1 MTFTTDVRSAWDD
14 LSGSQKSGAG
24 VPWYMRVVNRRL
36 GRVLAAVGARL
47 GLVPDAM
54 TALSALAF
62 VAGAALFVAL
72 PPSFA
77 AAVVVVLLLQLGFAL
92 DSADGQL
99 ARLTGRGSVAGE
111 WLDHVVDAGRLL
123 LFHLAVGAAI
133 VRHTE
138 LSLAWLLLPAVFGW
152 LASVR
157 FFAQILAEQLHRA
170 APAQE
175 VPAAPEPVTSRSP
188 WIQLP
193 ADAGIVNAVLL
204 LWPWTTMFLLGYGAL
219 AAATALLTVATFV
232 RKRRAL
238 RAW

>member
-1 MTFTTDVRSAWDD
+1 MTFTTDVRSAWDE
-14 LSGSQKSGAG
+14 LSSSQKSGAG

-62 VAGAALFVAL
+62 LAGAGLLVAVSPSIGSALL
-72 PPSFA
+72 
-77 AAVVVVLLLQLGFAL
+77 VVLLLQLGFAL

-99 ARLTGRGSVAGE
+99 ARLTGKGSVAGE
-111 WLDHVVDAGRLL
+111 WLDHVVDAGRVL

-133 VRHTE
+133 VRHTD
-138 LSLAWLLLPAVFGW
+138 LSVAWLLLPAAFGW

-157 FFAQILAEQLHRA
+157 FFAQILAEQLHHA
-170 APAQE
+170 APSPDPSP
-175 VPAAPEPVTSRSP
+175 VEPSRSRSA
-188 WIQLP
+188 WVQLP
-193 ADAGIVNAVLL
+193 ADTGVVNAVLL
-204 LWPWTTMFLLGYGAL
+204 LWPWTTAFLLGYGAL
-219 AAATALLTVATFV
+219 AAATALLAAATFV

-238 RAW
+238 RTL